1 MHIIKLKID
10 KFYNNY
16 FFLSKEKMN
25 KDSSFSMAAKA
36 MSSVMGGWFIIVFT
50 FVCAFALFMT
60 VANCVVYG
68 RIISND
74 DDQSVSKGFATA
86 LLIFNVLL
94 AMFSLFGFFYILLKW
109 AKYREM
115 KKQIFTT
122 EQVVKGTFD
131 KGVNPVIEQ
140 RKNLYS
146 DILQQPKVN
155 YTLDELQNVA
165 NMLESKIPTI
175 VY

>member
-1 MHIIKLKID
+1 
-10 KFYNNY
+10 
-16 FFLSKEKMN
+16 MN
-25 KDSSFSMAAKA
+25 KDPSFSMAMKA

-50 FVCAFALFMT
+50 FICAFTLFMT

-86 LLIFNVLL
+86 LLILNVLL
-94 AMFSLFGFFYILLKW
+94 AMLSLFGFFYILLKW
-109 AKYREM
+109 AKYREF
-115 KKQIFTT
+115 KTNFTT

-131 KGVNPVIEQ
+131 KGVNPLIEQ

-146 DILQQPKVN
+146 DVLRQSKIN
-155 YTLDELQNVA
+155 YTVDELQNLT
-165 NMLESKIPTI
+165 NTMESKIPTI

>member
-1 MHIIKLKID
+1 
-10 KFYNNY
+10 
-16 FFLSKEKMN
+16 MN
-25 KDSSFSMAAKA
+25 KESSFTMATKA

-50 FVCAFALFMT
+50 FVCAFTLFIT

-74 DDQSVSKGFATA
+74 DDPNISKGFATA

-122 EQVVKGTFD
+122 EQVVKATFD

-140 RKNLYS
+140 RKNLYL
-146 DILQQPKVN
+146 DILRQPKVN
-155 YTLDELQNVA
+155 YTPDELSSLA
-165 NMLESKIPTI
+165 SKMESKIPTI